1 MKTIEGLAQTT
12 EELAQVR
19 AYRLQNVLLA
29 LADTYPRLRPSVE
42 GSGSLIRARMDNWV
56 SHGRFAPPPF
66 VPLFGWLRFTYGIEV
81 AASFTAGMPP
91 CHEKFFRLLGLPSRP
106 LGECRELTLPY
117 LCYSYEEEFI
127 HGVEKVVEN
136 IWHPDTFGPAS
147 MTRHLFGS

>member
-1 MKTIEGLAQTT
+1 MMTIDELAQT
-12 EELAQVR
+12 R
-19 AYRLQNVLLA
+19 AFRLYSVLLS
-29 LADTYPRLRPSVE
+29 LGDTYPRLPPSDE
-42 GSGSLIRARMDNWV
+42 GLRSPVRACIDNWLY
-56 SHGRFAPPPF
+56 HGRFAPPPF

-117 LCYSYEEEFI
+117 FCYAYEEEFI

-136 IWHPDTFGPAS
+136 IWHPNVFGPAS
-147 MTRHLFGS
+147 MTRHLFGP